1 MNAVS
6 VPASVLFVIAVFA
19 SPLQAAS
26 RIFPDFTQLVDK
38 HATAVVNIS
47 STQRFERRPESRAF
61 DDPHAPQAQPFNDFF
76 EHYFDDSA
84 PRLFESPSLGSGFLI
99 SADGYVLTCAHVVDG
114 ASEIVV
120 RLRDRR
126 EFNAQLIGLDRRS
139 DIALLKIEA
148 AGLPRVE
155 VGDPSKLGVGEWVL
169 AIGSPFGFDS
179 SATAGIVSAT
189 GRSLPKENYVPFI
202 QTDVAIN
209 PGNSGGPLFNLDGE
223 VVGVNS
229 MIYSRTGGFMG
240 LSFAIPIDVAMRI
253 AEQLKQRGTI
263 VRGWLGVS
271 LQEVSRNLAGA
282 YGLEQPRG
290 ALVAD
295 VLPEGPAA
303 KSDLRSGDL
312 VLTYQ
317 GEPISHLSDLPSLVS
332 ITSPGTR
339 ATLEVLRYGQGRRT
353 VIVTIGALKE
363 APDPPKSARVST
375 EDRLGLVLRD
385 LSEAQRQRFDL
396 ADGAYV
402 ANMGAG
408 IAWEA
413 GLRTGDVIVEVNG
426 KPVRGAVGFE
436 RLMAHVQRGKPVV
449 LRIRRGGAA
458 KYIALQKAS

>member
-6 VPASVLFVIAVFA
+6 APAGLLIVIAFVT
-19 SPLQAAS
+19 SSTQAAS
-26 RIFPDFTQLVDK
+26 RTFPDFTRLVEK
-38 HATAVVNIS
+38 HAATVVNIS
-47 STQRFERRPESRAF
+47 STQRLERHPRSRAF
-61 DDPHAPQAQPFNDFF
+61 DHPHAPHAQPFNDFF
-76 EHYFDDSA
+76 EHYFDDGA

-126 EFNAQLIGLDRRS
+126 EFNAQLIGLDKRS
-139 DIALLKIEA
+139 DIALLKIGA
-148 AGLPRVE
+148 TGLPRVD
-155 VGDPSKLGVGEWVL
+155 VGDPHKLGVGEWVL

-189 GRSLPKENYVPFI
+189 GRSLPKENYTPFI

-209 PGNSGGPLFNLDGE
+209 PGNSGGPLFNLDGK

-271 LQEVSRNLAGA
+271 TQEVSRNLAAA

-290 ALVAD
+290 VLVAD
-295 VLPEGPAA
+295 ILPDGPAA

-317 GEPISHLSDLPSLVS
+317 GEPISRMSDLPPLVS
-332 ITSPGTR
+332 ITVPGTP

-353 VIVTIGALKE
+353 VIVRIGALTGVR
-363 APDPPKSARVST
+363 ASPKSVPVST
-375 EDRLGLVLRD
+375 EDLLGLVLRD
-385 LSEAQRQRFDL
+385 LSEAQRQGFDL
-396 ADGAYV
+396 TGGAYV
-402 ANMGAG
+402 ANVGVG
-408 IAWEA
+408 IAWES
-413 GLRTGDVIVEVNG
+413 GLRTGDIISELNG

-436 RLMAHVQRGKPVV
+436 RLLAHVPRGKPVV

-458 KYIALQKAS
+458 QYIALRKAP